1 MEKQILLKKKRLQ
14 NKVIVRFVNKKMI
27 NLYMK
32 KGKKS
37 VAKKFFLN
45 FFLFLKKNNSKLR
58 NIKHV
63 IKLIHAN
70 GPFLEVRV
78 KRFGRNFKNIP
89 FAINPSRS
97 ITSILKT
104 LFFLLSLKK
113 KKYIK
118 LMYLEREFILC
129 SKKKGSF
136 YNFLKK
142 EYKKPVVHRENFKF
156 SW

>member
-113 KKYIK
+113 KNI
-118 LMYLEREFILC
+118 
-129 SKKKGSF
+129 
-136 YNFLKK
+136 
-142 EYKKPVVHRENFKF
+142 
-156 SW
+156 